1 MKPLRILALLFFCC
15 ASAAATA
22 QASAELQSVPFL
34 DVQRY
39 LGRWHEIA
47 RFPNRFQQKCVGDTS
62 ADYSLRPDGTLSVLN
77 QCRLSNGRM
86 EQALGVA
93 RQIGGQQSAKLQV
106 RFAPAWLSFLPVV
119 WGNYWV
125 IDLDEHYELVAV
137 SEPRREYLWI
147 LSRTPTVDEARYRAL
162 IARLQAMGLDVSKLQ
177 RSVRSAQ

>member
-22 QASAELQSVPFL
+22 RASAELQSVPFL

-77 QCRLSNGRM
+77 QCRLSNGQM